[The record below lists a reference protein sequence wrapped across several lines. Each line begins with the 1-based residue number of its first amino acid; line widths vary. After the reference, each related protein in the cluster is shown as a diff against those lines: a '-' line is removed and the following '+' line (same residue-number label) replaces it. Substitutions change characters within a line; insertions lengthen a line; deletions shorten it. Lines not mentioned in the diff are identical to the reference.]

1 MAMFLVKLGIR
12 LVVFTAV
19 FVIAAKKN
27 DKITFATRWAAP
39 VVALVFAALNTLLYW
54 ALIPLLDLATLGAVS
69 FAMPFLVNILLLAV
83 TVRIFQSREWFK
95 IDGMLAT
102 LWMATFLTLAH
113 GVLWFA
119 LDYLP
124 QHL

>member
-1 MAMFLVKLGIR
+1 MFFVKLGIR
-12 LVVFTAV
+12 LVVFAAV
-19 FVIAAKKN
+19 FWIAAAKH
-27 DKITFATRWAAP
+27 DRISFAKRWAPP
-39 VVALVFAALNTLLYW
+39 VVALVFAALNALLYW
-54 ALIPLLDLATLGAVS
+54 ALLPLLDLATLGAVS
-69 FAMPFLVNILLLAV
+69 FAMPFLANILLLGI

-95 IDGMLAT
+95 IEGVFAT

-124 QHL
+124 KHV